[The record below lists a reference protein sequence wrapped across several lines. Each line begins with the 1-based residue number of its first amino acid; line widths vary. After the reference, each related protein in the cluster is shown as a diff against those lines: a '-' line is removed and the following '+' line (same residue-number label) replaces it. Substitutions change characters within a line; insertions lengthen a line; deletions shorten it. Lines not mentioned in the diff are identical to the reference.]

1 MLRTPISKI
10 KYLRSII
17 GGNTTGLFRDFSFPS
32 LLSGR
37 LRERIY
43 REWKQEFEK
52 PPESVPEKKEEEEK
66 KPKQEKK
73 EKKPK
78 EDKKKKKGG
87 GDEEA
92 PPVPPGGGPVAYIFP
107 SGYAPPG
114 GVPVQWPPQP
124 PPPAEEQPAPEATQ
138 PAPAPAPKGFTSKIM
153 DAIGDVIS

>member
-1 MLRTPISKI
+1 MPR
-10 KYLRSII
+10 
-17 GGNTTGLFRDFSFPS
+17 GNIQIYFSFPS
-32 LLSGR
+32 LLTCR

-73 EKKPK
+73 EKKQK

-87 GDEEA
+87 ADEEA
-92 PPVPPGGGPVAYIFP
+92 PVPTGGGPVAYIFP
-107 SGYAPPG
+107 TGYAPPG

-124 PPPAEEQPAPEATQ
+124 PPPGGEQPAPEATPP
-138 PAPAPAPKGFTSKIM
+138 PAPAPASKGITGKIM
-153 DAIGDVIS
+153 DAIGNFS